1 MRLRTIALISTL
13 VLGLLAASL
22 SAEAQQSKK
31 VPVIGFLR
39 MSGSKDQPSINA
51 FRQGLRDL
59 GYTEGKDIA
68 IEWRFA
74 KKQVDRLPQLAAELV
89 DLKVDVIVAAGGT
102 VLVTAAKNATNVIPI
117 ITTTVT
123 DPVAAGFVAS
133 LARPGG
139 NITGLTSLST
149 ELVKN
154 RLELLREVVPK
165 LSRLAVL
172 GDRSAGSYAA
182 QMEEVVVAGKAL
194 GLQLQPLAVQESAEH
209 LQKAL
214 TEEGSE
220 ALIVLG
226 GPRIRTRLPVKL
238 AAQSRLPTIYATR
251 SFVRQGGLMSYG
263 PDRVNLYRQAA
274 TYVDKI
280 LKGAK
285 PADLP
290 IEQPTKFELF
300 VNLKTAKQLGIT
312 IPPNI
317 LYQATKVIK

>member
-1 MRLRTIALISTL
+1 MKLRTIGLIGIL
-13 VLGLLAASL
+13 ALGLLAASL

-149 ELVKN
+149 ELVKK

-226 GPRIRTRLPVKL
+226 GPRIRTRRPVKL

-263 PDRVNLYRQAA
+263 PDRDDLYRQAA

-312 IPPNI
+312 IPPSV
-317 LYQATKVIK
+317 LYRATKVIK